1 MSSPSSLSI
10 EITLPNGKTYTQPTG
25 LFINNEF
32 VPGNST
38 PISVHDPSTGNLITS
53 SIHSASR
60 SDVDLAVSAARTCL
74 SSSDPSSWPSLPAV
88 SRGELLT
95 RLANLI
101 HRDRELLA
109 AIDAFDH
116 GKRYQDALEADIE
129 ESWQVF
135 RYYAGWAD
143 KISGKTIETGPG
155 KLCYT
160 LQEPLGVC
168 AQIIPWFV
176 IFFFSFFSFFCFF
189 LVFFLFFFF
198 ILFFSV
204 FSFLRGEE
212 RGVRGNRGTKTDSNV
227 LKKIGTSPS

>member
-38 PISVHDPSTGNLITS
+38 PISVHDPSTGTLITS

-74 SSSDPSSWPSLPAV
+74 SSSDPSDPSSWPTLPAV

-109 AIDAFDH
+109 AIDAFDN

-176 IFFFSFFSFFCFF
+176 IF
-189 LVFFLFFFF
+189 LFFPFF
-198 ILFFSV
+198 FNFFVS
-204 FSFLRGEE
+204 LGGRGGK
-212 RGVRGNRGTKTDSNV
+212 RGKRGTKTDSNV

>member
-38 PISVHDPSTGNLITS
+38 PISVHDPSTGTLITS

-74 SSSDPSSWPSLPAV
+74 SSTSSDPSSSWPTLPAV

-109 AIDAFDH
+109 AIDAFDN

-176 IFFFSFFSFFCFF
+176 VFFSFSFSGG
-189 LVFFLFFFF
+189 
-198 ILFFSV
+198 
-204 FSFLRGEE
+204 RGGK
-212 RGVRGNRGTKTDSNV
+212 RGVRGSEREEREED
-227 LKKIGTSPS
+227 

>member
-38 PISVHDPSTGNLITS
+38 PISVHDPSTGTLITS

-74 SSSDPSSWPSLPAV
+74 TSSDPSSWPTLPAV

-109 AIDAFDH
+109 AIDAFDN

-176 IFFFSFFSFFCFF
+176 VFFFFSFF
-189 LVFFLFFFF
+189 FFFR
-198 ILFFSV
+198 FFGGK
-204 FSFLRGEE
+204 RGREREE
-212 RGVRGNRGTKTDSNV
+212 REEREED
-227 LKKIGTSPS
+227 